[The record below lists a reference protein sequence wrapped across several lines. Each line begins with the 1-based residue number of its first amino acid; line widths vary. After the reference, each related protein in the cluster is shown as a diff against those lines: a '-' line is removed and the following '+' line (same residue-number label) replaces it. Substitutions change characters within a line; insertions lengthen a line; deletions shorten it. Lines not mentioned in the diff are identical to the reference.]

1 MRLLVLADLHL
12 GAPCPEWGPR
22 GQTRRDQIRAA
33 LKDGVDLA
41 IREPVDAVFVGG
53 DLFDRPDPPE
63 ELTAFAIT
71 QFDRLHTGGI
81 PSVVVPGV
89 YDGGHH
95 RGSVYEDSLWPE
107 STMLVNWPEITPV
120 QLAGENETLWLYSF
134 CWHPGRTPQNPWST
148 FRRREGEGVHVGLVH
163 AGLRSSSAPADL
175 ESPALTVTEETIA
188 ASGLDVVVLGRDHEP
203 CTAVCGRTHAVV
215 PGTPVGLTYGEWGER
230 AFTLVDVS
238 EDGVTTTVRPR
249 NVAPVVDVDWD
260 VSGLGS
266 DPAGLAAALMERL
279 GAAAMARVRLHGKI
293 KDPIDVDRLA
303 TMMSADGP
311 VVDLIDDT
319 ELDRRPGTE
328 IVGHSVE
335 AIFVERMRE
344 RIKKAAGAED
354 RAVLNH
360 ALRMGVLKFQ
370 QRGNRGAY

>member
-1 MRLLVLADLHL
+1 
-12 GAPCPEWGPR
+12 
-22 GQTRRDQIRAA
+22 
-33 LKDGVDLA
+33 
-41 IREPVDAVFVGG
+41 
-53 DLFDRPDPPE
+53 
-63 ELTAFAIT
+63 
-71 QFDRLHTGGI
+71 
-81 PSVVVPGV
+81 
-89 YDGGHH
+89 
-95 RGSVYEDSLWPE
+95 
-107 STMLVNWPEITPV
+107 
-120 QLAGENETLWLYSF
+120 
-134 CWHPGRTPQNPWST
+134 
-148 FRRREGEGVHVGLVH
+148 
-163 AGLRSSSAPADL
+163 
-175 ESPALTVTEETIA
+175 
-188 ASGLDVVVLGRDHEP
+188 
-203 CTAVCGRTHAVV
+203 
-215 PGTPVGLTYGEWGER
+215 
-230 AFTLVDVS
+230 
-238 EDGVTTTVRPR
+238 
-249 NVAPVVDVDWD
+249 
-260 VSGLGS
+260 
-266 DPAGLAAALMERL
+266 MERL